1 LLPKVNQ
8 LLYMQVNSIDEEE
21 AKEEL
26 KARIADVL
34 DEHILIE
41 IPIRAKTGKLKRLY
55 AGDEISAYYLTEGG
69 VKNFFVTSV
78 LGFREDVLKLVV
90 IKKPELEA
98 ITKVQRRNFLRVPAE
113 LEIAVK
119 ISEHIQFMGMT
130 DDVGGGGI
138 SFLCDKIVPIQVN
151 NIASCWLLV
160 PFKNGKVDHVPFKAE
175 LVRIKPTDNDLVIVM
190 LRFIDISDRDRQKI
204 IRYCFERQLD
214 FRKK

>member
-1 LLPKVNQ
+1 
-8 LLYMQVNSIDEEE
+8 MQVNSIDEEE

-41 IPIRAKTGKLKRLY
+41 IPIRAKSGKLKRLY
-55 AGDEISAYYLTEGG
+55 AGDEISAYCVSEGG
-69 VKNFFVTSV
+69 VKYYFETSV
-78 LGFREDVLKLVV
+78 LGFREDVINLVV

-98 ITKVQRRNFLRVPAE
+98 IAKVQRRHFLRVPAE

-119 ISEHIQFMGMT
+119 ISEYNQFMGMT

-138 SFLCDKIVPIQVN
+138 SFLCDKNVPVQVN

-160 PFKNGKVDHVPFKAE
+160 PFKSGKVDQIPFKAE
-175 LVRIKPTDNDLVIVM
+175 LVRINPTGNDLVIVM
-190 LRFIDISDRDRQKI
+190 LRFIDISDHDRQKI
-204 IRYCFERQLD
+204 IQYCFESD